1 MNMDKIDKEII
12 EGFCNER
19 NLKEVTEKGYTT
31 AIGLYVQFHQTPF
44 HQLLQEAEKEEQENI
59 IWKHSTLRKRLIDF
73 RNHLLQKGHV
83 ANTVKAYTSR
93 VQTVYEEGFEID
105 IGKLPKLN
113 QKNIAKP
120 TPISF
125 NDLPDKELIK
135 KILKIVNPLMRA
147 AILFMTSSGCA
158 KRETLNLTIQG
169 FIDSTYEYHNSNDI
183 YEVLSCL
190 NGRDDVIPS
199 WKLKRQKTN
208 KYYTTFS
215 SPESTTE
222 IINYLLSEE
231 RDFKPEDPLFKITA
245 THFNNTFTKINNTLN
260 LGKAGTYNRFRSHM
274 LRKFHASQLY
284 NDGLSMDEVDELQ
297 GRGKD
302 QTRTSYFLEDPLR
315 LREKYIEHLNA
326 VTINLDVN
334 NLNLKSPEFVQMET
348 ELESKSREVEDLKVL
363 VEKTNNELINR
374 LNRLER
380 ETKSKYGYS
389 IDDFELID

>member
-1 MNMDKIDKEII
+1 MSMNKRDEKIVLD
-12 EGFCNER
+12 FCNER
-19 NLKEVTEKGYTT
+19 NLKILTKKAYMTAVLVYT
-31 AIGLYVQFHQTPF
+31 QFHNCPF
-44 HQLLQEAEKEEQENI
+44 YQLIEEAENEQEQNI
-59 IWKHSTLRKRLIDF
+59 NWKHSKLRKRLLDF
-73 RNHLLQKGHV
+73 RNHLLQNGYV
-83 ANTVKAYTSR
+83 ANTVKSYTNR
-93 VQTVYEEGFEID
+93 IRTIYEEGFEID

-135 KILKIVNPLMRA
+135 QILKMVNPLMRA
-147 AILFMTSSGCA
+147 IILFMTSSGCA
-158 KRETLNLTIQG
+158 KRETLNLTIQD
-169 FIDSTYEYHNSNDI
+169 FINSTKDYHNSNDI
-183 YEVLSCL
+183 YEVLRLL

-222 IINYLLSEE
+222 IIHYLLSEE
-231 RDFKPEDPLFKITA
+231 RDFKPEDPLFKINA
-245 THFNNTFTKINNTLN
+245 SHLNNTFTKINNTLN

-334 NLNLKSPEFVQMET
+334 NLDLKSPEFVQMET

>member
-1 MNMDKIDKEII
+1 MSMNKRDEKIVLD
-12 EGFCNER
+12 FCNER
-19 NLKEVTEKGYTT
+19 NLKILTKKAYMTAVLVYT
-31 AIGLYVQFHQTPF
+31 QFHNCPF
-44 HQLLQEAEKEEQENI
+44 YQLIEEAENEQEQNI
-59 IWKHSTLRKRLIDF
+59 NWKHSKLRKRLLDF
-73 RNHLLQKGHV
+73 RNHLLQNGYV
-83 ANTVKAYTSR
+83 ANTVKSYTNR
-93 VQTVYEEGFEID
+93 IRTIYEEGFEID

-135 KILKIVNPLMRA
+135 QILKMVNPLMRA
-147 AILFMTSSGCA
+147 IILFMTSSGCA
-158 KRETLNLTIQG
+158 KRETLNLTIQD
-169 FIDSTYEYHNSNDI
+169 FINSTKDYHNSNDI
-183 YEVLSCL
+183 YEVLHLL

-231 RDFKPEDPLFKITA
+231 RDFKPEDPLFKINA
-245 THFNNTFTKINNTLN
+245 SHLNNTFTKINNNLK
-260 LGKAGTYNRFRSHM
+260 LGKAGTYGRFRSHM

-334 NLNLKSPEFVQMET
+334 NLDLKSPEYIKLET
-348 ELESKSREVEDLKVL
+348 ENKELSSYVDEQSRKIDE
-363 VEKTNNELINR
+363 I
-374 LNRLER
+374 LER
-380 ETKSKYGYS
+380 VYS
-389 IDDFELID
+389 LEKMKR

>member
-1 MNMDKIDKEII
+1 MSMNKRDEKIVLD
-12 EGFCNER
+12 FCNER
-19 NLKEVTEKGYTT
+19 NLKILTKKAYMTAVLVYT
-31 AIGLYVQFHQTPF
+31 QFHNCPF
-44 HQLLQEAEKEEQENI
+44 YQLIKEAENEQEQNI
-59 IWKHSTLRKRLIDF
+59 NWKHSKLRKRLLDF
-73 RNHLLQKGHV
+73 RNHLLQNGYV
-83 ANTVKAYTSR
+83 ANTVKSYTNR
-93 VQTVYEEGFEID
+93 IRTIYEEGFEID

-135 KILKIVNPLMRA
+135 QILKMVNPLMRA
-147 AILFMTSSGCA
+147 IILFMTSSGCA
-158 KRETLNLTIQG
+158 KRETLNLTIQD
-169 FIDSTYEYHNSNDI
+169 FINSTKDYHNSNDI

-222 IINYLLSEE
+222 IIHYLLSEE
-231 RDFKPEDPLFKITA
+231 RDFKPEDPLFKINA
-245 THFNNTFTKINNTLN
+245 SHLNNTFTKINNNLK
-260 LGKAGTYNRFRSHM
+260 LGKAGTYGRFRSHM

-334 NLNLKSPEFVQMET
+334 NLDLKSPEYIKLET
-348 ELESKSREVEDLKVL
+348 ETKELSSYVDEQSRKIDE
-363 VEKTNNELINR
+363 I
-374 LNRLER
+374 LER
-380 ETKSKYGYS
+380 VYS
-389 IDDFELID
+389 LEKMKR